1 MRILFLGA
9 PGAGKGTQC
18 KRLAAKLNLP
28 HLSSGDLLRE
38 AVKQG
43 TPAGVAAKGF
53 MDKGQLVTDAIL
65 IDMFRERLSG
75 PSCANGFILD
85 GFPRNIAQA
94 KALDLLLEELKAQLN
109 CVINLEVDD
118 SLLSDRITGRR
129 TCGNKGCAQVFHVK
143 FAPPKKEGICDDCGA
158 ELTQRSDDKEDLVA
172 ARLKTYRE
180 QTEPLIEYYGGKGN
194 LQTVGGEGDPD
205 EIFEAIMTTLNTN
218 CLIKK

>member
-18 KRLAAKLNLP
+18 KRLAAKFNLP

-53 MDKGQLVTDAIL
+53 MDKGQLVTDGIL

-94 KALDLLLEELKAQLN
+94 KALDSLLEELSAQLN

-129 TCGNKGCAQVFHVK
+129 TCGNKSCAQVFHVK

-172 ARLKTYRE
+172 ARLKTYHE
-180 QTEPLIEYYGGKGN
+180 QTAPLIEYYGGKGN
-194 LQTVGGEGDPD
+194 LQTVSGEGEPD
-205 EIFEAIMTTLNTN
+205 QIFEAITTTLNTN

>member
-18 KRLAAKLNLP
+18 KRLAAKFNLP

-43 TPAGVAAKGF
+43 TPAGVAAKGL
-53 MDKGQLVTDAIL
+53 MDKGQLVTDGIL

-94 KALDLLLEELKAQLN
+94 KALDSLLEELSAQLN

-129 TCGNKGCAQVFHVK
+129 TCGNKSCAQVFHVK

-172 ARLKTYRE
+172 ARLKTYHE
-180 QTEPLIEYYGGKGN
+180 QTAPLIEYYGGKGN
-194 LQTVGGEGDPD
+194 LQTVSGEGEPD
-205 EIFEAIMTTLNTN
+205 QIFEAITTTLNTN